1 MRRPIVAPLL
11 VCVASALHAQA
22 PMITPR
28 GDPSVKSDT
37 IYRLAV
43 DPANYPEDA
52 SVLLLDDGVVRF
64 EADGRS
70 VRTFRQVAQ
79 ILRPEAT
86 EGYQEFTFSYAPG
99 HESMKVNW
107 IRVVKPDGTVI
118 SPAPTHEQESD
129 VPASE
134 GNPVYTDRRV
144 QRYSISGVEPGTI
157 VDWSY
162 TTEELKP
169 FLPGDFLQSWGV
181 TTGAPVMRSRFLVD
195 VPATLKVRIRET
207 NLDFKRRETTAGG
220 RMVYTWARANVPK
233 AEPEPFAADSNPVWM
248 SIVVGSPMTWD
259 NIATWYA
266 RNAKDR
272 YTVTKAVKEKVAE
285 QVRDARTLDDSISAV
300 HRWVAQDIRY
310 VSIALGL
317 GGYQPRMPD
326 EVISTGYGDC
336 KDKATL
342 FITALRAMGVKA
354 WPVLLAAGGGVER
367 DLPSLSQLDHAI
379 AAIETPGGYE
389 YVDLTSSLTP
399 FGQLPPAE
407 QGEFGLVVRNG
418 PDAEVVTLP
427 QDPIT
432 KNRVVQRMV
441 GALDANGDITAR
453 YEEIRT
459 GSMQYSLRSALEHTP
474 DSADADNFAKA
485 LARKFYPTANAD
497 SLELFNGRDLSAT
510 PRVALRII
518 GGHAARSSG
527 DTRILQLPF
536 AGMGQMLGAAT
547 ALGEQKPRKFPIDAA
562 AVTGADVLEQEI
574 RLELP
579 DGWHARLPKSVS
591 ATSPFGSYSVEYGQ
605 EGRELHFRR
614 LFQGSRGVQPASTMP
629 DLISWF
635 QQIGSDDVAF
645 VVLEKGGQ

>member
-1 MRRPIVAPLL
+1 MRRSIVAPLL
-11 VCVASALHAQA
+11 VCVATSLHAQA
-22 PMITPR
+22 PVITPR

-43 DPANYPEDA
+43 DPAQYPEDA
-52 SVLLLDDGVVRF
+52 TVLLLDDGVVRF

-99 HESMKVNW
+99 HEKMTVNW
-107 IRVVKPDGTVI
+107 IRVVRPDGTVI

-129 VPASE
+129 VPAAE

-144 QRYSISGVEPGTI
+144 QRYSISGVAPGTI

-169 FLPGDFLQSWGV
+169 FLPGDFLQTWGV
-181 TTGAPVMRSRFLVD
+181 TTGEPTMRSRFLVD
-195 VPATLKVRIRET
+195 VPSALKIRIRET
-207 NLDFKRRETTAGG
+207 NLDFRRRESTSGG
-220 RMVYTWARANVPK
+220 RTVYTWARANVPK
-233 AEPEPFAADSNPVWM
+233 AEPEPFATDSNPIWM
-248 SIVVGSPMTWD
+248 SVLVGSPMNWD
-259 NIATWYA
+259 DIATWYA
-266 RNAKDR
+266 RNARGR
-272 YTVTKAVKEKVAE
+272 YTVTKAVQEKVSE
-285 QVRDARTLDDSISAV
+285 QVRNARTLDDSISAV

-342 FITALRAMGVKA
+342 FITALRAMGVNA

-379 AAIETPGGYE
+379 AAIETPSGYE

-399 FGQLPPAE
+399 LGQLPPAE
-407 QGEFGLVVRNG
+407 QGQFGLVVREG
-418 PDAEVVTLP
+418 PNAEIVTLP
-427 QDPIT
+427 QDSIGT
-432 KNRVVQRMV
+432 NRVVQRMV

-459 GSMQYSLRSALEHTP
+459 GSMQYSLRSAFEHTP
-474 DSADADNFAKA
+474 DSSDADNFAKS
-485 LARKFYPTANAD
+485 LARKFYPTADAD
-497 SLELFNGRDLSAT
+497 SLEIFDGQDLSAT
-510 PRVALRII
+510 ARVSLRIV
-518 GGHAARSSG
+518 GGHAAQASG
-527 DTRILQLPF
+527 NTRILQLPF
-536 AGMGQMLGAAT
+536 GGMGEMLGAAT

-579 DGWHARLPKSVS
+579 AGWHARLPENVT

-605 EGRELHFRR
+605 DGRELRLHR
-614 LFQGSRGVQPASTMP
+614 LFEGSRGVQPASAMP
-629 DLISWF
+629 ELISWF
-635 QQIGSDDVAF
+635 RRIGSDDVAF
-645 VVLEKGGQ
+645 VVLEEGK